1 MTESLR
7 ERLVACT
14 IGGSGTHRDIA
25 TLREVFGEYVRAALP
40 DYEVLSVE
48 PIITSASLNSIIAR
62 VGLQKDGSTLDTVA
76 KVHIESHTG
85 CMQVSSAAG
94 VHEYEHARLLDEF
107 GWPTLSPIN
116 ARFNP
121 DYPILVYP
129 YLADPTY
136 FDLLEKLYRGESSA
150 LSHEQVEI
158 YERFEQVAGNV
169 SVKSAKVVPKE
180 RVSSGELAPVQA
192 LFYDRVKS
200 GGRIDQWYQSGTKL
214 SLPGS
219 DPITWQDIK
228 LKKWRINGMEYDYTL
243 HEVIELSR
251 VLLAYDGLGET
262 VVAIAHGDDH
272 AGNVFLHSETGCAVT
287 FDPAFGG
294 WNPGALCHVK
304 SFMHTGIL
312 PMAGLYYPAGLARCE
327 YHVSDTTV
335 DAQID
340 WESSPAY
347 QVHLRLARSTVD
359 SRIVPL
365 FRRMQELGASV
376 ALERSRFAMAAATCC
391 YLVINVANL
400 LENTVA
406 VESSAVLQNAEH
418 KIVEATSGGGG
429 GEALLPLTVMCAAM
443 RGLPQLEYLRD
454 SVDALAH

>member
-1 MTESLR
+1 MEESLQ

-14 IGGSGTHRDIA
+14 IGGAAKTQRDVTTI
-25 TLREVFGEYVRAALP
+25 REVFSEYVRAALP
-40 DYEVLSVE
+40 GFQVLSVE

-62 VGLQKDGSTLDTVA
+62 VGLQKDGVALDTVA

-85 CMQVSSAAG
+85 ASEISSAAG
-94 VHEYEHARLLDEF
+94 VHEYEHAMILDEF
-107 GWPTLSPIN
+107 GWPALAPIDVE
-116 ARFNP
+116 FNP

-129 YLADPTY
+129 YLADVTY
-136 FDLLEKLYRGESSA
+136 FDLLEQSYSSQSVS
-150 LSHEQVEI
+150 LTDEQLQT
-158 YERFEQVAGNV
+158 FEHYDHAAGRV
-169 SVKSAKVVPKE
+169 SVGSARAVP
-180 RVSSGELAPVQA
+180 RSQVSSGELAPVQA

-214 SLPGS
+214 FLPGS

-228 LKKWRINGMEYDYTL
+228 LKKWQINGVEYDYTL
-243 HEVIELSR
+243 HEIIELSR

-262 VVAIAHGDDH
+262 VVAISHGDDH
-272 AGNVFLHSETGCAVT
+272 AGNIFLNSETRRAVS
-287 FDPAFGG
+287 FDPAFSG

-312 PMAGLYYPAGLARCE
+312 PMAGLYYPPRLARCE
-327 YHVSDTTV
+327 YVLSDTRIEV
-335 DAQID
+335 QID
-340 WESSPAY
+340 WASSPAY
-347 QVHLRLARSTVD
+347 EVHQRLARSTVV

-376 ALERSRFAMAAATCC
+376 ALERSRFAMAASTCC

-400 LENTVA
+400 LESVA
-406 VESSAVLQNAEH
+406 
-418 KIVEATSGGGG
+418 SGSGSPLGGSTAG
-429 GEALLPLTVMCAAM
+429 GSGEALLPLTVMCAAM

-454 SVDALAH
+454 SIDALA